1 MNVGNVR
8 NGVNGMW
15 GMILCIIFLSILGF
29 EMHRAEEG
37 PVVGVIAS
45 VSRDSLLM
53 ANGITVIEE
62 SVNNTFSPRRVTEVQ
77 FMENLKK
84 IRSARVK
91 VAAANVFF
99 PGEIKLV
106 GPAVDENIVL
116 GYVDTVMRRCR
127 EAGVKIIVLGSGGS
141 RKLPEGYDS
150 VKASK
155 EFIVLVRK
163 MAEVARNY
171 DRIIAI
177 ENLNHTETNF
187 VLTLA
192 EAIRYVKAVD
202 HPNFRLTADIY
213 HMLMENEQGA
223 VIEQAKGLLVHAHI
237 AEKEERAYPGK
248 RGVDFTPYFSAMKK
262 IGYQG
267 KIMMECR
274 FTDFDKQVGPAKNY
288 LDRQIT
294 RVRELE

>member
-1 MNVGNVR
+1 
-8 NGVNGMW
+8 MW
-15 GMILCIIFLSILGF
+15 GMMVCIGFLLILGF
-29 EMHRAEEG
+29 DLHGKKEG

-45 VSRDSLLM
+45 VTRDSLLT
-53 ANGITVIEE
+53 ANGISVIEE
-62 SVNNTFSPRRVTEVQ
+62 SVNNTFSPRRVTEDQ
-77 FMENLKK
+77 FRENLKK
-84 IRSARVK
+84 IRSAKVK

-106 GPAVDENIVL
+106 GPAVDEKIVL
-116 GYVDTVMRRCR
+116 GYADTVMRRCK

-141 RKLPEGYDS
+141 RKLPDGYDS

-155 EFIVLVRK
+155 EFISLVRK
-163 MAEVARNY
+163 MAKVAKKY

-192 EAIRYVKAVD
+192 EAIKYVKAVN

-213 HMLMENEQGA
+213 HMLMENEPGS

-237 AEKEERAYPGK
+237 AEKEERACPGK

-262 IGYQG
+262 IGYTG

-274 FTDFDKQVGPAKNY
+274 FTDFDKQVGPAKIY
-288 LDRQIT
+288 LDEQLNK
-294 RVRELE
+294 VR

>member
-1 MNVGNVR
+1 
-8 NGVNGMW
+8 MW
-15 GMILCIIFLSILGF
+15 GMIICIGLLSILGF
-29 EMHRAEEG
+29 DLGREKEG
-37 PVVGVIAS
+37 PVVGVISS
-45 VSRDSLLM
+45 VSRDSLLY
-53 ANGITVIEE
+53 ANGIRVIEE
-62 SVNNTFSPRRVTEVQ
+62 SVNNTFSPRRVNEQQ
-77 FMENLKK
+77 FAENLNK
-84 IRSARVK
+84 IRAAKVRV
-91 VAAANVFF
+91 VAANVFF

-106 GPAVDENIVL
+106 GPAVDEKLVL
-116 GYVDTVMRRCR
+116 GYVDTVMRRCK
-127 EAGVKIIVLGSGGS
+127 EADVKIIVLGSGGS
-141 RKLPEGYDS
+141 RKLPDGYDS

-155 EFIVLVRK
+155 EFISLVRK
-163 MAEVARNY
+163 MAKVAKKY

-192 EAIRYVKAVD
+192 EAIKYVRAVN

-213 HMLMENEQGA
+213 HMLMENEPGA

-262 IGYQG
+262 IGYTG

-274 FTDFDKQVGPAKNY
+274 FTDFDKQVGPAKTY
-288 LDRQIT
+288 LDGQLT
-294 RVRELE
+294 KVRESK

>member
-1 MNVGNVR
+1 MNVMNVR
-8 NGVNGMW
+8 NVENGMW
-15 GMILCIIFLSILGF
+15 GMVIFISLLGF
-29 EMHRAEEG
+29 DKQHSNQG

-45 VSRDSLLM
+45 VSRDSLLT
-53 ANGITVIEE
+53 ANGISVIEE
-62 SVNNTFSPRRVTEVQ
+62 SVNNTFSPRRVTEAQ
-77 FMENLKK
+77 FLENLKK
-84 IRSARVK
+84 IRSAKVK

-99 PGEIKLV
+99 PGDIKLV
-106 GPAVDENIVL
+106 GPAVDERVVL
-116 GYVDTVMRRCR
+116 GYVDTVMRRCK

-141 RKLPEGYDS
+141 RKLPDGYDS

-155 EFIVLVRK
+155 EFIALVRK
-163 MAEVARNY
+163 MAEVAEKY
-171 DRIIAI
+171 DRVIAI

-202 HPNFRLTADIY
+202 HPNFLLTADIY
-213 HMLMENEQGA
+213 HMLMENEPGT

-248 RGVDFTPYFSAMKK
+248 RGVDFTPYFAAMKK

-274 FTDFDKQVGPAKNY
+274 FTDFDNQVGPAKAY
-288 LDRQIT
+288 LDAQLAT
-294 RVRELE
+294 VR